1 MPPQLQYKEERWN
14 DDGSL
19 SSTLYYYKKNIT
31 QKQLQRLTDSL
42 CRFGGVKPSIIYYE
56 NYTVIEK
63 KERPVNKEDVLETA
77 QDVIDDLCNGF

>member
-1 MPPQLQYKEERWN
+1 MPRLLQKEERFN
-14 DDGSL
+14 DDGKL

-63 KERPVNKEDVLETA
+63 KEWKQNEEDVLLETA
-77 QDVIDDLCNGF
+77 QEVIDDLCRGF

>member
-14 DDGSL
+14 DDGKL

-63 KERPVNKEDVLETA
+63 KEKPVNKEDVLETA
-77 QDVIDDLCNGF
+77 QDVIDDLCGF

>member
-1 MPPQLQYKEERWN
+1 MPRLLQKEERFN
-14 DDGSL
+14 DDGKL

-31 QKQLQRLTDSL
+31 EKQLQRLTDSL

-77 QDVIDDLCNGF
+77 QEVIDDLCRGF